1 MIKQAGFTL
10 IELMLSLTLG
20 LIITAAAIL
29 LFLAGQ
35 KSLSM
40 QQGVADIQDNA
51 NFGLNYLTQD
61 IRLAN
66 LNNFKAVIND
76 QTAYGGIILTSSA
89 NAQKDAQ
96 GTPLSNIFW
105 QVTGS
110 NVAAKFLS
118 GSAIAPSN
126 VQLSG
131 SDILSDQLVIQY
143 VPQYVLNSAGTI
155 WSGGYDCEGNAL
167 NFPVTQPAK
176 GGEFG
181 QQVIVQRYFLRADNN
196 KNENEPN
203 QPLALACDA
212 GRYPVEPAKP
222 VNATD
227 PLPAMAITGYGDAG
241 EIIMKRVDH
250 FRVLLNIQDDSVT
263 APGASRRYITF
274 KDYMALPSSPRPRIV
289 AVQIGILA
297 RSAQAVNKENSINDD
312 QIFRVLDQEV
322 TVKKTKAG
330 SPKYI
335 RQVVAQTIALRN
347 VIGERGQ

>member
-20 LIITAAAIL
+20 LIITAAAVL

-76 QTAYGGIILTSSA
+76 QTAYGGIVLTSST

-96 GTPLSNIFW
+96 GTALSNIFH
-105 QVTGS
+105 QVEGS

-118 GSAIAPSN
+118 ASGIAPSN
-126 VQLSG
+126 VQIKG
-131 SDILSDQLVIQY
+131 TDILSDQLVIQY
-143 VPQYVLNSAGTI
+143 VPQYVLNPAGTI
-155 WSGGYDCEGNAL
+155 WNGGYDCEGNAL

-181 QQVIVQRYFLRADNN
+181 QQVIVQRYFLRVDNN
-196 KNENEPN
+196 KNGNEPN
-203 QPLALACDA
+203 QALALACDA
-212 GRYPVEPAKP
+212 GRYPVEPAKA

-227 PLPAMAITGYGDAG
+227 PLPAMAVTGYGDAG

-274 KDYMALPSSPRPRIV
+274 KDYMALPSPRPRIV

>member
-76 QTAYGGIILTSSA
+76 QTAYGGIVLTSST

-181 QQVIVQRYFLRADNN
+181 QQVIVQRYFLRADSN

-212 GRYPVEPAKP
+212 GRYPVEPAKA

-227 PLPAMAITGYGDAG
+227 PLPAMAVTGYGDAG

-274 KDYMALPSSPRPRIV
+274 KDYMALPSPRPRIV

-322 TVKKTKAG
+322 TVKKPKAG

>member
-118 GSAIAPSN
+118 GSAIAASN

-212 GRYPVEPAKP
+212 GRYPVEPAKA

-227 PLPAMAITGYGDAG
+227 PLPAMAVTEYGDAG

-274 KDYMALPSSPRPRIV
+274 KDYMALPSPRPRIV

-322 TVKKTKAG
+322 TVKKPKAG

>member
-1 MIKQAGFTL
+1 MIKQTGFTL

-76 QTAYGGIILTSSA
+76 QTAYGGIILTSST

-96 GTPLSNIFW
+96 GTSLSNVFW

-212 GRYPVEPAKP
+212 GHYPVEPAKP

-274 KDYMALPSSPRPRIV
+274 KDYMALPSPRPRIV

-322 TVKKTKAG
+322 TVKKPKAG

>member
-1 MIKQAGFTL
+1 MIKQTGFTL

-66 LNNFKAVIND
+66 LNNSNAVIND
-76 QTAYGGIILTSSA
+76 QTAYGGVVLSSSA

-96 GTPLSNIFW
+96 GTLLSNIYW
-105 QVTGS
+105 QVSGS

-118 GSAIAPSN
+118 GSSLAPAN

-131 SDILSDQLVIQY
+131 VDILSDQLVIQY
-143 VPQYVLNSAGTI
+143 IPQYVLNPAGTI

-167 NFPVTQPAK
+167 NFPVTKPAK

-181 QQVIVQRYFLRADNN
+181 QQVVVQRYFLRADNN
-196 KNENEPN
+196 KSENEPN

-212 GRYPVEPAKP
+212 GHYPVDQAKP
-222 VNATD
+222 LNPGD
-227 PLPAMAITGYGDAG
+227 PIPAMAITGYGDAG

-263 APGASRRYITF
+263 APGASRRYMSF
-274 KDYMALPSSPRPRIV
+274 KDYMALPSPRPRIV

-297 RSAQAVNKENSINDD
+297 RSAQAVNNENSINDD
-312 QIFRVLDQEV
+312 QVFTVLDQEI
-322 TVKKTKAG
+322 TVKKPKAG

>member
-110 NVAAKFLS
+110 NVATKFLS

-212 GRYPVEPAKP
+212 GHYPVEPAKA

-227 PLPAMAITGYGDAG
+227 PLPAMAVTGYGDAG

-274 KDYMALPSSPRPRIV
+274 KDYMALPSPRPRIV

-312 QIFRVLDQEV
+312 QVFRVLDQEV
-322 TVKKTKAG
+322 IVKKPKAG

>member
-20 LIITAAAIL
+20 LIITAAAVL

-76 QTAYGGIILTSSA
+76 QTAYGGIVLTSST

-96 GTPLSNIFW
+96 GTALSNIFH
-105 QVTGS
+105 QVEGS

-118 GSAIAPSN
+118 ASGIAPSN
-126 VQLSG
+126 VQVKG
-131 SDILSDQLVIQY
+131 TDILSDQLVIQY
-143 VPQYVLNSAGTI
+143 VPQYVLNPAGTI
-155 WSGGYDCEGNAL
+155 WNGGYDCEGNAL

-181 QQVIVQRYFLRADNN
+181 QQVIVQRYFLRVDNN
-196 KNENEPN
+196 KNGNEPN
-203 QPLALACDA
+203 QALALACDA
-212 GRYPVEPAKP
+212 GHYPVEAATP
-222 VNATD
+222 VNPTD
-227 PLPAMAITGYGDAG
+227 PLPAMAITGYGGAG

-263 APGASRRYITF
+263 APAASRRYITF
-274 KDYMALPSSPRPRIV
+274 NDYMTLASPRPRIV

-312 QIFRVLDQEV
+312 QTFRVLDQEV
-322 TVKKTKAG
+322 TVKKPKAG

-347 VIGERGQ
+347 VMGERGL